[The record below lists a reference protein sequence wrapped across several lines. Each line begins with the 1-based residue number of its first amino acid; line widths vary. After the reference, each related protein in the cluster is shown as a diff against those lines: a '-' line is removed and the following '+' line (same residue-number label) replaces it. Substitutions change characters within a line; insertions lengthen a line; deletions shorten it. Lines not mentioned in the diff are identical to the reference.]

1 MNKIRIDKWLW
12 AVRIFKTRTLAT
24 QSCIG
29 GKIKI
34 NGKKIKPSYLIKEN
48 DIISVRKKYINYMYK
63 ILNIIEKRVSA
74 KIAKECIED
83 ITPEE
88 EKLKIKFNS
97 AFTNTRTKGRPTKKD
112 RRQIEKFLSNQTNN
126 DLEI

>member
-29 GKIKI
+29 GKVKI
-34 NGKKIKPSYLIKEN
+34 NGKKIKPSYLIKPN
-48 DIISVRKKYINYMYK
+48 DIISVRKKYINFMYK
-63 ILNIIEKRVSA
+63 VLNIIDNRVSA
-74 KIAKECIED
+74 KIAKECVED

-88 EKLKIKFNS
+88 EKIKIKFES
-97 AFTNTRTKGRPTKKD
+97 AFTNYTSKGRPTKKD
-112 RRQIEKFLSNQTNN
+112 RRQLEKFLSDHNK
-126 DLEI
+126 